1 MKGKQLGVS
10 AIVAFVIVAFVLYQ
24 LDFFDR
30 FKKSTTT
37 EEELTRDVIKNN
49 IEANSESPDKEKIVL
64 KMLDSID
71 YFKDLQGEVEEYDK
85 KYDQKTTYKFAVD
98 VVNKRGI
105 ATTFTNNTPEDTIV
119 ILRKEDKKI
128 MYDEKKHTY
137 KTYKLLEDTKNEEI
151 SKQSATERLISDNR
165 MDDDFGRVARNV
177 VHSELSLLLKDFDSW
192 NYSEATFSGIPSY
205 KLTGVIDEKVSNSLA
220 GKFEMIVTKNSG
232 LVLDFKSYDENNT
245 VKYYIK
251 TRNIKIDRGLDK
263 NIFYKEVS
271 KYKKEK

>member
-251 TRNIKIDRGLDK
+251 T
-263 NIFYKEVS
+263 
-271 KYKKEK
+271 